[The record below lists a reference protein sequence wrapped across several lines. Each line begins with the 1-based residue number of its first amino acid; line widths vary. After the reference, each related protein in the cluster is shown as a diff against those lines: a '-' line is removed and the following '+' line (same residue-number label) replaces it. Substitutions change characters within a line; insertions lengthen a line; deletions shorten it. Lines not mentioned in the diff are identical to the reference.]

1 MVQYCGKR
9 SNNIMRSKTL
19 PVAIG
24 FFSSIAI
31 SGILIIMIETN
42 SLSINPL
49 YFSTMIETLTDPDN
63 IIPHQQYNSIS
74 TFQPAKAATST
85 NITDRESGI
94 PIGKNITAEDIS
106 EFVTLFD
113 DQPFQGGQIPPRIA
127 KWVNEDVFLF
137 VQFDE
142 RSPSNATALNYI
154 GIGKSGIFCESD
166 RPSPDFVHFH
176 NWNATSYGEGHG
188 HEAGDEG
195 VWLMWVATND
205 IDLQGRQVSPGV
217 DRDFSPFP
225 TPPPDC

>member
-1 MVQYCGKR
+1 MQNNAKR
-9 SNNIMRSKTL
+9 DNIMCSRSFLK
-19 PVAIG
+19 VIV
-24 FFSSIAI
+24 FFSSAAV
-31 SGILIIMIETN
+31 SGIFIMTMIETN
-42 SLSINPL
+42 TLSTNLLHIN
-49 YFSTMIETLTDPDN
+49 SIIEALTNTDGLSY
-63 IIPHQQYNSIS
+63 QQYYSIA
-74 TFQPAKAATST
+74 TFQLVKAATTAIS
-85 NITDRESGI
+85 DV
-94 PIGKNITAEDIS
+94 PVGKNITREDIT
-106 EFVTLFD
+106 EFVTVFD
-113 DQPFQGGQIPPRIA
+113 DQPFQGGQISPRIA

>member
-1 MVQYCGKR
+1 MQDNAKR
-9 SNNIMRSKTL
+9 DNNIMRSKTL

-106 EFVTLFD
+106 EFVTVFD
-113 DQPFQGGQIPPRIA
+113 DQPFQGGQISPRIA

-137 VQFDE
+137 VQFDKP
-142 RSPSNATALNYI
+142 SPSNATALNYI
-154 GIGKSGIFCESD
+154 GIGKRGIFCESD
-166 RPSPDFVHFH
+166 RPGPEFVHFH
-176 NWNATSYGEGHG
+176 KWNATSYREGHG

-195 VWLMWVATND
+195 YWLMWVATND
-205 IDLQGRQVSPGV
+205 INVQERQVSPGV
-217 DRDFSPFP
+217 DWDFSP
-225 TPPPDC
+225 TPPPKC

>member
-1 MVQYCGKR
+1 MQYNAKR
-9 SNNIMRSKTL
+9 DNNIMRSKTL

-24 FFSSIAI
+24 FFSSVAVL
-31 SGILIIMIETN
+31 GILIIIMIETN